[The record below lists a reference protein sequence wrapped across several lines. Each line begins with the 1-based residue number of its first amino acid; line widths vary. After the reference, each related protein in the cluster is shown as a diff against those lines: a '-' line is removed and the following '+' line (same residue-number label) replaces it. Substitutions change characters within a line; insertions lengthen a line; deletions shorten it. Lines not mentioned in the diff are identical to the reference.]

1 MSADRSGA
9 GRVAPADS
17 SHSKSRLGVKMA
29 QVSAPGKP
37 VPQSRRRLPEETGI
51 FAVLVVVVLVLS
63 TLSPSFRT
71 VSNGFV
77 LLVNGAVITFLAL
90 GQAFVLL
97 TGGIDLSTGA
107 NIAMTGVSAALLMR
121 LGVPWPLASMLAL
134 SAATLLGLINGALTH
149 YLRIPAFIA
158 TFSTQGVALAVP
170 LIITGAQSI
179 SVHDFGFSWIGQ
191 GRVLGVPTPVMLVVL
206 AAVAAGVFLR
216 MTRQGVHI
224 YALGGNRAAARL
236 AGVNV
241 ARTTLFVYAVSGF
254 CAGMGGLIATSRL
267 MVGFPATGTGNEL
280 FYSIAAAVVGG
291 VSLFGGQGT
300 VLGAMIGAV
309 LIAVV
314 SNGMNVINVQSY
326 WQSLVIGVIILL
338 GVTFDTYRRSRKD
351 KPAQRKALAES
362 PAPLTAQNAGVAGPS
377 IASASPIEPG
387 NSA

>member
-1 MSADRSGA
+1 MTQI
-9 GRVAPADS
+9 PASD
-17 SHSKSRLGVKMA
+17 KSTPA
-29 QVSAPGKP
+29 
-37 VPQSRRRLPEETGI
+37 RRRRAPEEAGI
-51 FAVLVVVVLVLS
+51 LAVLLVVVLALS
-63 TLSPSFRT
+63 AISPSFRT

-107 NIAMTGVSAALLMR
+107 NIAMTGVIAALLMQF
-121 LGVPWPLASMLAL
+121 GVPWPLASLLAL
-134 SAATLLGLINGALTH
+134 AAATLLGVLNGSLT
-149 YLRIPAFIA
+149 YFLRIPAFIA
-158 TFSTQGVALAVP
+158 TFSTQGVALAIP

-191 GRVLGVPTPVMLVVL
+191 GRVLGVPTPVMLIVVT
-206 AAVAAGVFLR
+206 AVVAGVFLR

-241 ARTTLFVYAVSGF
+241 ARTTLLVYAISGF
-254 CAGMGGLIATSRL
+254 CAGVGGLIATSRL
-267 MVGFPATGTGNEL
+267 MVGFPATGAGNEL

-291 VSLFGGQGT
+291 VSLFGGVGS
-300 VLGAMIGAV
+300 VLGTMIGAV

-338 GVTFDTYRRSRKD
+338 GVTFDTYRRSRKG
-351 KPAQRKALAES
+351 KPVLRRLATDNAVAHRTRGAPTASPS
-362 PAPLTAQNAGVAGPS
+362 PA
-377 IASASPIEPG
+377 SANRVEPR

>member
-1 MSADRSGA
+1 MA
-9 GRVAPADS
+9 APAV
-17 SHSKSRLGVKMA
+17 SRSTVLRK
-29 QVSAPGKP
+29 
-37 VPQSRRRLPEETGI
+37 RRLPEEAGI
-51 FAVLVVVVLVLS
+51 FAVLVVVVLALS
-63 TLSPSFRT
+63 LISPSFRT

-77 LLVNGAVITFLAL
+77 LLVNGTVITFLAL

-107 NIAMTGVSAALLMR
+107 NIAMTGVIAALLMQWG
-121 LGVPWPLASMLAL
+121 LPWTLAALLAL
-134 SAATLLGLINGALTH
+134 SASTLLGVINGSLTH
-149 YLRIPAFIA
+149 FLRIPAFIA
-158 TFSTQGVALAVP
+158 TFSTQGVALAIP

-179 SVHDFGFSWIGQ
+179 SVHDYGFSWIGQ
-191 GRVLGVPTPVMLVVL
+191 GRVLGIPAPVVLIVL
-206 AAVAAGVFLR
+206 AAITAGLFLR
-216 MTRQGVHI
+216 MTRLGVHI

-241 ARTTLFVYAVSGF
+241 ARTTVFVYAVSGF

-291 VSLFGGQGT
+291 VSLFGGVGT

-314 SNGMNVINVQSY
+314 SNGMNVIDVQSY
-326 WQSLVIGVIILL
+326 WQSLVIGVIILI

-351 KPAQRKALAES
+351 KPVLRRGW
-362 PAPLTAQNAGVAGPS
+362 PD
-377 IASASPIEPG
+377 
-387 NSA
+387 NSAPTAPSAPVGSPPPNSENLVEPRNSPLI